1 MLARFFVFRPVFAAV
16 IAICIIATGAFALM
30 TLPIEQYPDIAP
42 PGVNVTANY
51 PGASAETVED
61 SVTQVLEQQIKGI
74 DGLLYF
80 SSSSSSAGQ
89 ARISLSFDQG
99 INPDMAQVQVQNV
112 VNQAI
117 TRLPQE
123 VQQQGITVTKSQ
135 GDSLMVVALYDQ
147 SKRLTSLDIS
157 DFLVSSLQE
166 PLSRIEGVG
175 ETTVFGAQYAMRIWL
190 NPLQLNSYGLMPSDV
205 QVAIEAQNSQVTSGE
220 IGALPTLEGQYL
232 NATVTTQLRMERPE
246 QFENIILRTRSDG
259 SVVYLRDVARV
270 EIGAENY
277 QNQTTLNGFPSAG
290 ISIQLASGAN
300 ALETAEKIR
309 AEVERLASRF
319 PQGVVAAY
327 PRDSTPFVTVS
338 IESVVRTLIEAILFV
353 IVVMYLFLQS
363 WRATLIPALTVPVVL
378 LGTFGILSLLGY
390 NVNTLTLFAM
400 VLAIGLLVDDAIV
413 VVENVERLMAEE
425 SLTPLAATLRSMNE
439 ITGALIGI
447 ALVLCAVFIPMAF
460 FGGSVGIIYRQF
472 TVTIVSAM
480 ALSALVALTL
490 TPTLCAHLL
499 KPGQIKKGVFF
510 SRFNRGVAICQN
522 RYLAI
527 LRQIVGRPFRFV
539 LLALS
544 LTCLMFWQYQQLATG
559 FLPEEDQGAVMVQFT
574 LPSGSPIAMTE
585 EVGAEITRYFMT
597 EEENNLHVIFMV
609 TGRNNAGSGQNV
621 GMAFAELKHWDER
634 PGEHNSAR
642 AIIARANQY
651 FNKTSQLAN
660 ITIMSPP
667 VVRGLGQSSGFELW
681 LQDSS
686 ESGYPALILAQSSL
700 LNAARENPNLT
711 AVRMNSL
718 EEKAQLQVD
727 IDRQKAQAQ
736 GLDQIDINSTLS
748 AAWGGVYINDFIDR
762 GRVKR
767 VYMQG
772 DAPWRSTPD
781 NLSAWFVRGSSDN
794 MTSFDSFSS
803 SRWTTGPQMLQRFNG
818 LPAVQ
823 FQGSAAAGISSGSAM
838 TEMSGLVSALS
849 GFDLQWSGLSW
860 QEQAS
865 SVQTLWVYLA
875 ALAFMF
881 LCLAALYESWSV
893 PIAVMLIIPLGIVG
907 AVSASLLAGFENDIY
922 FQVGML
928 TTMGLSAKN
937 AILIVEF
944 ALAHYRQEK
953 PLYEASLEGA
963 RLRLR
968 PIIMTSLAFVVGVI
982 PLVLSTGAG
991 ASSQREIGTAVIG
1004 GMLSGTL
1011 LTLLF
1016 VPLFFLLVQRGI
1028 MRLKDAN
1035 SKDSI
1040 DGQSTRAADESPP
1053 SHFTNR
1059 S

>member
-1 MLARFFVFRPVFAAV
+1 MLARFFVFRPVFAVV
-16 IAICIIATGAFALM
+16 IALCIMAAGALALL
-30 TLPIEQYPDIAP
+30 TLPVEQYPDIAP

-89 ARISLSFDQG
+89 ARISLSFDQR
-99 INPDMAQVQVQNV
+99 INPDMAQVQVQNA

-123 VQQQGITVTKSQ
+123 VQQQGIAVTKSQ

-147 SKRLTSLDIS
+147 SRSLTSLDIS

-166 PLSRIEGVG
+166 PLSRVEGVG

-190 NPLQLNSYGLMPSDV
+190 NPLQLTSYGLMPSDV
-205 QVAIEAQNSQVTSGE
+205 QAAIEAQNSQVTSGE
-220 IGALPTLEGQYL
+220 IGSLPTLEGQYL
-232 NATVTTQLRMERPE
+232 NATVTTQSRLERPE
-246 QFENIILRTRSDG
+246 QFENIILRTHSDG

-300 ALETAEKIR
+300 ALATAEKIR
-309 AEVERLASRF
+309 AEVERLTPRF

-353 IVVMYLFLQS
+353 VAVMYLFLQS
-363 WRATLIPALTVPVVL
+363 WRATLIPTLTVPVVL

-390 NVNTLTLFAM
+390 SINTLTLFAM

-425 SLTPLAATLRSMNE
+425 DLTPPEATLRSMNE

-447 ALVLCAVFIPMAF
+447 ALVLSAVFIPMVF

-472 TVTIVSAM
+472 SVTIVSAM

-499 KPGQIKKGVFF
+499 KPGHLKKGRFF
-510 SRFNRGVAICQN
+510 TCFNRGVAASQN
-522 RYLAI
+522 RYLDI
-527 LRQIVGRPFRFV
+527 LRRIIVRPLRFV
-539 LLALS
+539 LLALT
-544 LTCLMFWQYQQLATG
+544 LTLLMLWQYQKLASG

-574 LPSGSPIAMTE
+574 LPSGSPMAMTE
-585 EVGAEITRYFMT
+585 AVGADITRYFMA
-597 EEENNLHVIFMV
+597 EEEDNLNVIFMV

-621 GMAFAELKHWDER
+621 GMAFAELKHWDAR
-634 PGEHNSAR
+634 PGKQNSAQT
-642 AIIARANQY
+642 IIARANRY
-651 FNKTSQLAN
+651 FLKNARLA
-660 ITIMSPP
+660 TISVMSPP
-667 VVRGLGQSSGFELW
+667 TVRGLGQSSGFELW
-681 LQDSS
+681 LQDSA
-686 ESGYPALILAQSSL
+686 ENGRQALIEAQTTL
-700 LNAARENPNLT
+700 LTAARQTPTLD
-711 AVRMNSL
+711 AVRINSL

-736 GLDQIDINSTLS
+736 GLDQAAINSTLS

-772 DAPWRSTPD
+772 DAAWRSTPD
-781 NLSAWFVRGSSDN
+781 NLSAWFVRGDSNN
-794 MTSFDSFSS
+794 MASFDSFSS
-803 SRWTTGPQMLQRFNG
+803 FRWTTGPQMLQRFNG
-818 LPAVQ
+818 LSAVQ
-823 FQGSAAAGISSGSAM
+823 FQGNAAPGVSSGAAM
-838 TEMSGLVSALS
+838 ATMSELVGELS
-849 GFDLQWSGLSW
+849 GFERQWSGLSCRSRPPQCRRYGYTW
-860 QEQAS
+860 RR
-865 SVQTLWVYLA
+865 WP
-875 ALAFMF
+875 
-881 LCLAALYESWSV
+881 LCFCV
-893 PIAVMLIIPLGIVG
+893 
-907 AVSASLLAGFENDIY
+907 
-922 FQVGML
+922 
-928 TTMGLSAKN
+928 
-937 AILIVEF
+937 
-944 ALAHYRQEK
+944 
-953 PLYEASLEGA
+953 
-963 RLRLR
+963 
-968 PIIMTSLAFVVGVI
+968 
-982 PLVLSTGAG
+982 
-991 ASSQREIGTAVIG
+991 
-1004 GMLSGTL
+1004 
-1011 LTLLF
+1011 
-1016 VPLFFLLVQRGI
+1016 
-1028 MRLKDAN
+1028 
-1035 SKDSI
+1035 
-1040 DGQSTRAADESPP
+1040 SPP
-1053 SHFTNR
+1053 YMKAGRFLSPYC
-1059 S
+1059 

>member
-1 MLARFFVFRPVFAAV
+1 MLARFFVFRPVFAVV
-16 IAICIIATGAFALM
+16 IALCIMAAGALALL
-30 TLPIEQYPDIAP
+30 TLPVEQYPDIAP

-89 ARISLSFDQG
+89 ARISLSFDQR
-99 INPDMAQVQVQNV
+99 INPDMAQVQVQNA

-123 VQQQGITVTKSQ
+123 VQQQGIAVTKSQ

-147 SKRLTSLDIS
+147 SRSLTSLDIS

-166 PLSRIEGVG
+166 PLSRVEGVG

-190 NPLQLNSYGLMPSDV
+190 NPLQLTSYGLMPSDV
-205 QVAIEAQNSQVTSGE
+205 QAAIEAQNSQVTSGE
-220 IGALPTLEGQYL
+220 IGSLPTLEGQYL
-232 NATVTTQLRMERPE
+232 NATVTTQSRLERPE
-246 QFENIILRTRSDG
+246 QFENIILRTHSDG

-300 ALETAEKIR
+300 ALATAEKIR
-309 AEVERLASRF
+309 AEVERLTPRF

-353 IVVMYLFLQS
+353 VAVMYLFLQS
-363 WRATLIPALTVPVVL
+363 WRATLIPTLTVPVVL

-390 NVNTLTLFAM
+390 SINTLTLFAM

-425 SLTPLAATLRSMNE
+425 DLTPPEATLRSMNE

-447 ALVLCAVFIPMAF
+447 ALVLSAVFIPMAF

-472 TVTIVSAM
+472 SVTIVSAM

-499 KPGQIKKGVFF
+499 KPGHLKKGRFF
-510 SRFNRGVAICQN
+510 TCFNRGVAASQN

-527 LRQIVGRPFRFV
+527 LRRITVRPLRFV
-539 LLALS
+539 LLALT
-544 LTCLMFWQYQQLATG
+544 LTLLMLWQYQKLASG

-574 LPSGSPIAMTE
+574 LPSDSPMAMTE
-585 EVGAEITRYFMT
+585 AVGADITRYFMA
-597 EEENNLHVIFMV
+597 EEEDNLNVIFMV

-621 GMAFAELKHWDER
+621 GMAFAELKHWDAR
-634 PGEHNSAR
+634 PGEQNSAQ
-642 AIIARANQY
+642 AIIARANRY
-651 FNKTSQLAN
+651 FLKNARLA
-660 ITIMSPP
+660 TISVMSPP
-667 VVRGLGQSSGFELW
+667 TVRGLGQSSGFELW
-681 LQDSS
+681 LQDSA
-686 ESGYPALILAQSSL
+686 ENGRQALIEAQTTL
-700 LNAARENPNLT
+700 LTAARQTPTLD
-711 AVRMNSL
+711 AVRINSL

-736 GLDQIDINSTLS
+736 GLDQAAINSTLS

-772 DAPWRSTPD
+772 DAAWRSTPD
-781 NLSAWFVRGSSDN
+781 NLSAWFVRGDSNN
-794 MTSFDSFSS
+794 MASFDSFSS
-803 SRWTTGPQMLQRFNG
+803 FRWTTGPQMLQRFNG
-818 LPAVQ
+818 LSAVQ
-823 FQGSAAAGISSGSAM
+823 FQGNAAPGVSSGAAM
-838 TEMSGLVSALS
+838 ATMSELVGELS
-849 GFDLQWSGLSW
+849 GFERQWSGLSW
-860 QEQAS
+860 QEQTS
-865 SVQTLWVYLA
+865 SVQTLWVWRRLPV
-875 ALAFMF
+875 FGDQ
-881 LCLAALYESWSV
+881 
-893 PIAVMLIIPLGIVG
+893 IAIHNDGDNNHQRNNRPVG
-907 AVSASLLAGFENDIY
+907 F
-922 FQVGML
+922 
-928 TTMGLSAKN
+928 
-937 AILIVEF
+937 
-944 ALAHYRQEK
+944 
-953 PLYEASLEGA
+953 
-963 RLRLR
+963 
-968 PIIMTSLAFVVGVI
+968 
-982 PLVLSTGAG
+982 
-991 ASSQREIGTAVIG
+991 
-1004 GMLSGTL
+1004 
-1011 LTLLF
+1011 
-1016 VPLFFLLVQRGI
+1016 
-1028 MRLKDAN
+1028 
-1035 SKDSI
+1035 
-1040 DGQSTRAADESPP
+1040 
-1053 SHFTNR
+1053 
-1059 S
+1059 

>member
-16 IAICIIATGAFALM
+16 IAICIMATGAFALL
-30 TLPIEQYPDIAP
+30 TLPVEQYPDIAP

-89 ARISLSFDQG
+89 ARISLSFDQR
-99 INPDMAQVQVQNV
+99 IDPDMAQVQVQNA

-123 VQQQGITVTKSQ
+123 VQQQGLTVTKSQ
-135 GDSLMVVALYDQ
+135 GDSLMVVALYDHT
-147 SKRLTSLDIS
+147 RTLTSLDIS

-166 PLSRIEGVG
+166 PLSRVEGVG

-190 NPLQLNSYGLMPSDV
+190 NPLQLNGYGLMPSDV
-205 QVAIEAQNSQVTSGE
+205 QAAVEAQNSQVTSGE
-220 IGALPTLEGQYL
+220 IGSLPTLEGQYL
-232 NATVTTQLRMERPE
+232 NATVTAQSRLEHPE
-246 QFENIILRTRSDG
+246 QFENIILRTNSDG

-309 AEVERLASRF
+309 TEVERLTPRF

-353 IVVMYLFLQS
+353 VAVMYLFLQS
-363 WRATLIPALTVPVVL
+363 WRATLIPTLTVPVVL

-390 NVNTLTLFAM
+390 SINTLTLFAM

-413 VVENVERLMAEE
+413 VVENVERLMVEE
-425 SLTPLAATLRSMNE
+425 DLTPLEATLRSMNE

-447 ALVLCAVFIPMAF
+447 ALVLSAVFIPMAF

-472 TVTIVSAM
+472 SVTIVSAM
-480 ALSALVALTL
+480 VLSALVALTL

-499 KPGQIKKGVFF
+499 KPGHLKKGPFF
-510 SRFNRGVAICQN
+510 SGFNRGVAATQN

-527 LRQIVGRPFRFV
+527 LRRIAVRPFRFV
-539 LLALS
+539 LLALA
-544 LTCLMFWQYQQLATG
+544 LTFLMLWQYQKLAGG

-574 LPSGSPIAMTE
+574 LPSGSPMSMTE
-585 EVGAEITRYFMT
+585 EVGAEISRYFMS
-597 EEENNLHVIFMV
+597 EEENNLNVIFMV

-621 GMAFAELKHWDER
+621 GMAFAELKHWDAR
-634 PGEHNSAR
+634 PGEQNRAQ

-651 FNKTSQLAN
+651 FVKTSRLAS
-660 ITIMSPP
+660 ISVMSPP
-667 VVRGLGQSSGFELW
+667 TVRGLGQSSGFELW
-681 LQDSS
+681 LQDSAQNGS
-686 ESGYPALILAQSSL
+686 PSLIEAQNTLLA
-700 LNAARENPNLT
+700 AARQQPELD
-711 AVRMNSL
+711 AVRINSL
-718 EEKAQLQVD
+718 EEK
-727 IDRQKAQAQ
+727 
-736 GLDQIDINSTLS
+736 
-748 AAWGGVYINDFIDR
+748 VYINDFIDR

-772 DAPWRSTPD
+772 DAAWRSTPE
-781 NLSAWFVRGSSDN
+781 NLSAWFVRGDSNN
-794 MTSFDSFSS
+794 MASFDSFSS
-803 SRWTTGPQMLQRFNG
+803 WRWTTGPQMLQRFNG
-818 LPAVQ
+818 LSAVQ
-823 FQGSAAAGISSGSAM
+823 FQGNAASGVSSGSAM
-838 TEMSGLVSALS
+838 AEMAELVGTLS

-875 ALAFMF
+875 SLAFMF
-881 LCLAALYESWSV
+881 LCLAALYESWSIPV
-893 PIAVMLIIPLGIVG
+893 AVLLIVPLGILG
-907 AVSASLLAGFENDIY
+907 AVSASLLAGYENDIY

-944 ALAHYRQEK
+944 ALAQFQQGK
-953 PLYEASLEGA
+953 TLSDAALEGA

-1004 GMLSGTL
+1004 GMLTGTL

-1016 VPLFFLLVQRGI
+1016 VPLFFLLVQQGM
-1028 MRLKDAN
+1028 MRLKGR
-1035 SKDSI
+1035 K
-1040 DGQSTRAADESPP
+1040 R
-1053 SHFTNR
+1053 
-1059 S
+1059 

>member
-1 MLARFFVFRPVFAAV
+1 MLARFFIFRPVFAAV
-16 IAICIIATGAFALM
+16 IAICIMAAGTLALL
-30 TLPIEQYPDIAP
+30 TLPVEQYPDIAP

-89 ARISLSFDQG
+89 SRISLSFDQH
-99 INPDMAQVQVQNV
+99 INPDMAQVQVQNA
-112 VNQAI
+112 VNQAM

-135 GDSLMVVALYDQ
+135 GDSLMVVALYDESHQ
-147 SKRLTSLDIS
+147 LTSIDIS
-157 DFLVSSLQE
+157 DFLISTLQE
-166 PLSRIEGVG
+166 PLSRVDGVG

-190 NPLQLNSYGLMPSDV
+190 NPLQLTSYNLMPSDV
-205 QVAIEAQNSQVTSGE
+205 QAAVEAQNTQVTSGE
-220 IGALPTLEGQYL
+220 IGSLPTLNGQYL
-232 NATVTTQLRMERPE
+232 NATVTTQSRLEHPQ
-246 QFENIILRTRSDG
+246 QFENIILRTNSDG
-259 SVVYLRDVARV
+259 SVIYLRDVARV

-277 QNQTTLNGFPSAG
+277 QNQTTLNGFPAAG

-300 ALETAEKIR
+300 ALETAEKVR
-309 AEVERLASRF
+309 TEVERLTPRF
-319 PQGVVAAY
+319 PQGVIAAY

-338 IESVVRTLIEAILFV
+338 IESVVHTLIEAILFV
-353 IVVMYLFLQS
+353 VAVMYLFLQS
-363 WRATLIPALTVPVVL
+363 WRATLIPTLTVPVVL

-390 NVNTLTLFAM
+390 NINTLTLFAM

-425 SLTPLAATLRSMNE
+425 ELTPLEATLRSMQE
-439 ITGALIGI
+439 ITGAIIGI
-447 ALVLCAVFIPMAF
+447 ALVLSAVFIPMAF

-499 KPGQIKKGVFF
+499 RPGHIKKGMFF
-510 SRFNRGVAICQN
+510 TCFNRGVEISQN
-522 RYLAI
+522 RYLAL
-527 LRQIVGRPFRFV
+527 LRQIAGRPFRFA
-539 LLALS
+539 LLALMLS
-544 LTCLMFWQYQQLATG
+544 LLMLWQYQKLATG

-574 LPSGSPIAMTE
+574 LPSGSPMSMTE

-597 EEENNLHVIFMV
+597 EEANNLNVIFMV

-621 GMAFAELKHWDER
+621 GMAFAELKHWDDR
-634 PGEHNSAR
+634 PGAFNSAQ
-642 AIIARANQY
+642 AIISRANQH
-651 FNKTSQLAN
+651 FNQTSRIATIS
-660 ITIMSPP
+660 ITSPP
-667 VVRGLGQSSGFELW
+667 TVRGLGQSSGFELW
-681 LQDSS
+681 LQDSAGN
-686 ESGYPALILAQSSL
+686 GYRALTEAQTAL
-700 LNAARENPNLT
+700 LNAARENPNLN
-711 AVRMNSL
+711 AVRINSL
-718 EEKAQLQVD
+718 EEKAQLQVNV
-727 IDRQKAQAQ
+727 DRQKALAQ
-736 GLDQIDINSTLS
+736 SLDQVDINSTLS

-772 DAPWRSTPD
+772 DAQWRSAPEH
-781 NLSAWFVRGSSDN
+781 LSAWFVRGSSGN
-794 MTSFDSFSS
+794 MASFDSFAS

-818 LPAVQ
+818 LSAVQ
-823 FQGSAAAGISSGSAM
+823 FQGGAAPGFSSGKAM
-838 TEMSGLVSALS
+838 TEISGLAGALD
-849 GFDLQWSGLSW
+849 GFDIQWSGLSF

-865 SVQTLWVYLA
+865 STQTLWVYLA
-875 ALAFMF
+875 SLAFVF
-881 LCLAALYESWSV
+881 LCLAALYESWSI
-893 PIAVMLIIPLGIVG
+893 PISVMLIIPLGILGAVG
-907 AVSASLLAGFENDIY
+907 ASRLVGFENDIY

-944 ALAHYRQEK
+944 ALTQFRQGK
-953 PLYEASLEGA
+953 TLAEAALEGA

-968 PIIMTSLAFVVGVI
+968 PIVMTSLAFVVGVI

-991 ASSQREIGTAVIG
+991 ASSQKEIGTAVIG
-1004 GMLSGTL
+1004 GMLTGTL

-1016 VPLFFLLVQRGI
+1016 VPLFFLLVQQGI
-1028 MRLKDAN
+1028 VQLKRR
-1035 SKDSI
+1035 K
-1040 DGQSTRAADESPP
+1040 P
-1053 SHFTNR
+1053 
-1059 S
+1059 

>member
-1 MLARFFVFRPVFAAV
+1 MLARFFVFRPVFAVV
-16 IAICIIATGAFALM
+16 IAICIMAAGALALL
-30 TLPIEQYPDIAP
+30 TLPVEQYPDIAP

-89 ARISLSFDQG
+89 ARISLSFDQR
-99 INPDMAQVQVQNV
+99 INPDMAQVQVQNA

-123 VQQQGITVTKSQ
+123 VQQQGIAVTKSQ

-147 SKRLTSLDIS
+147 SRSLTSLDIS

-166 PLSRIEGVG
+166 PLSRVEGVG

-190 NPLQLNSYGLMPSDV
+190 NPLQLTSYGLMPSDV
-205 QVAIEAQNSQVTSGE
+205 QAAIEAQNSQVTSGE
-220 IGALPTLEGQYL
+220 IGSLPTLEGQYL
-232 NATVTTQLRMERPE
+232 NATVTTQSRLERPE
-246 QFENIILRTRSDG
+246 QFENIILRTHSDG

-300 ALETAEKIR
+300 ALATAEKIR
-309 AEVERLASRF
+309 AEVERLTPRF

-353 IVVMYLFLQS
+353 VAVMYLFLQS
-363 WRATLIPALTVPVVL
+363 WRATLIPTLTVPVVL

-390 NVNTLTLFAM
+390 SINTLTLFAM

-425 SLTPLAATLRSMNE
+425 DLTPPEATLRSMNE

-447 ALVLCAVFIPMAF
+447 ALVLSAVFIPMAF

-472 TVTIVSAM
+472 SVTIVSAM

-499 KPGQIKKGVFF
+499 KPGHLKKGRFF
-510 SRFNRGVAICQN
+510 TCFNRGVAASQN

-527 LRQIVGRPFRFV
+527 LRRIIVRPLRFV
-539 LLALS
+539 LLALT
-544 LTCLMFWQYQQLATG
+544 LTLLMLWQYQKLASG

-574 LPSGSPIAMTE
+574 LPSGSPMAMTE
-585 EVGAEITRYFMT
+585 AVGADITRYFMA
-597 EEENNLHVIFMV
+597 EEEDNLNVIFMV

-621 GMAFAELKHWDER
+621 GMAFAELKHWDAR
-634 PGEHNSAR
+634 PGEQNSAQ
-642 AIIARANQY
+642 AIIARANRY
-651 FNKTSQLAN
+651 FLKNARLA
-660 ITIMSPP
+660 TISVMSPP
-667 VVRGLGQSSGFELW
+667 TVRGLGQSSGFELW
-681 LQDSS
+681 MQDSA
-686 ESGYPALILAQSSL
+686 EKGRQALIEAQTTL
-700 LNAARENPNLT
+700 LTAARQTPTLD
-711 AVRMNSL
+711 AVRINSL

-727 IDRQKAQAQ
+727 
-736 GLDQIDINSTLS
+736 
-748 AAWGGVYINDFIDR
+748 AA
-762 GRVKR
+762 
-767 VYMQG
+767 
-772 DAPWRSTPD
+772 WRSTPE
-781 NLSAWFVRGSSDN
+781 NLSAWFVRGGSNN
-794 MTSFDSFSS
+794 MASFDSFSS
-803 SRWTTGPQMLQRFNG
+803 FRWTTGPQMLQRFNG
-818 LPAVQ
+818 LSAVQ
-823 FQGSAAAGISSGSAM
+823 FQGNAAPGVSSGAAM
-838 TEMSGLVSALS
+838 ATMSELVGELS
-849 GFDLQWSGLSW
+849 GFERQWSGLSW
-860 QEQAS
+860 QEQTS

-875 ALAFMF
+875 SLAFMF
-881 LCLAALYESWSV
+881 LCLAALYESWSIPV
-893 PIAVMLIIPLGIVG
+893 AVLLIVPLGILG
-907 AVSASLLAGFENDIY
+907 AVSASLLAGYENDIY

-944 ALAHYRQEK
+944 ALARFQQGK
-953 PLYEASLEGA
+953 TLADAALEGA

-968 PIIMTSLAFVVGVI
+968 PIVMTSLAFVVGVI

-991 ASSQREIGTAVIG
+991 ASSQREIGAAVIG
-1004 GMLSGTL
+1004 GMLTGTL

-1016 VPLFFLLVQRGI
+1016 VPLFFLLVQQGM
-1028 MRLKDAN
+1028 MRLKGR
-1035 SKDSI
+1035 K
-1040 DGQSTRAADESPP
+1040 R
-1053 SHFTNR
+1053 
-1059 S
+1059 

>member
-16 IAICIIATGAFALM
+16 IAICIMAAGALALL
-30 TLPIEQYPDIAP
+30 TLPVEQYPDIAP

-89 ARISLSFDQG
+89 ARISLSFDQR
-99 INPDMAQVQVQNV
+99 INPDMAQVQVQTA

-123 VQQQGITVTKSQ
+123 VQQQGIAVTKSQ

-147 SKRLTSLDIS
+147 SRSLTSLDIS

-166 PLSRIEGVG
+166 PLSRVEGVG
-175 ETTVFGAQYAMRIWL
+175 GTTVFGAQYAMRIWL
-190 NPLQLNSYGLMPSDV
+190 NPLQLTSYGLMPSDV
-205 QVAIEAQNSQVTSGE
+205 QAAIEAQNSQVTSGE
-220 IGALPTLEGQYL
+220 IGSLPTLEGQYL
-232 NATVTTQLRMERPE
+232 NATVTTQSRLERPE
-246 QFENIILRTRSDG
+246 QFENIITHSDG

-300 ALETAEKIR
+300 ALATAEKIR
-309 AEVERLASRF
+309 AEVERLTPRF

-353 IVVMYLFLQS
+353 VAVMYLFLQS
-363 WRATLIPALTVPVVL
+363 WRATLIPTLTVPVVL

-390 NVNTLTLFAM
+390 SINTLTLFAM

-425 SLTPLAATLRSMNE
+425 DLTPPEATLRSMNE

-447 ALVLCAVFIPMAF
+447 ALVLSAVFIPMAF

-472 TVTIVSAM
+472 SVTIVSAM

-490 TPTLCAHLL
+490 TPTLCAHLRKSGHL
-499 KPGQIKKGVFF
+499 KKGRFF
-510 SRFNRGVAICQN
+510 TCFNRGVAASQN

-527 LRQIVGRPFRFV
+527 LRRITVRPLRFV
-539 LLALS
+539 LLALT
-544 LTCLMFWQYQQLATG
+544 LTLLMLWQYQKLASG

-574 LPSGSPIAMTE
+574 LPSGSPMAMTE
-585 EVGAEITRYFMT
+585 AVGADITRYFMA
-597 EEENNLHVIFMV
+597 EEEDNLNVIFMV

-621 GMAFAELKHWDER
+621 GMAFAELKHWDAR
-634 PGEHNSAR
+634 PGEQNSAQ
-642 AIIARANQY
+642 AIIARANRY
-651 FNKTSQLAN
+651 FLKNAWLA
-660 ITIMSPP
+660 TISVMSPP
-667 VVRGLGQSSGFELW
+667 TVRGLGQSSGFELW
-681 LQDSS
+681 MQDSA
-686 ESGYPALILAQSSL
+686 ENGRQALIEAQTTL
-700 LNAARENPNLT
+700 LT
-711 AVRMNSL
+711 ASRQTPTLDAVRINSL
-718 EEKAQLQVD
+718 EEKAQLQVG

-736 GLDQIDINSTLS
+736 GLDQAAINSTLS

-772 DAPWRSTPD
+772 DAAWRSTPD
-781 NLSAWFVRGSSDN
+781 NLSAWFVRGDSNN
-794 MTSFDSFSS
+794 MASFDSFSS
-803 SRWTTGPQMLQRFNG
+803 FRWTTGPQMLQRFNG
-818 LPAVQ
+818 LSAVQ
-823 FQGSAAAGISSGSAM
+823 FQGNAAPGVSSGAAM
-838 TEMSGLVSALS
+838 ATMSELVGELS
-849 GFDLQWSGLSW
+849 GFERQWSGLSW
-860 QEQAS
+860 QEQTS

-875 ALAFMF
+875 SLAFMF
-881 LCLAALYESWSV
+881 LCLAALYESWSIPV
-893 PIAVMLIIPLGIVG
+893 AVLLIVPLGILG
-907 AVSASLLAGFENDIY
+907 AVSASLLAGYENDIY

-944 ALAHYRQEK
+944 ALARFQQGK
-953 PLYEASLEGA
+953 TLADAALEGA

-968 PIIMTSLAFVVGVI
+968 PIVMTSLAFVVGVI

-1004 GMLSGTL
+1004 GMLAGTL

-1016 VPLFFLLVQRGI
+1016 VPLFFLLVQQGM
-1028 MRLKDAN
+1028 MRLKGR
-1035 SKDSI
+1035 K
-1040 DGQSTRAADESPP
+1040 R
-1053 SHFTNR
+1053 
-1059 S
+1059 

>member
-1 MLARFFVFRPVFAAV
+1 MLVRFFVFRPVFAAV
-16 IAICIIATGAFALM
+16 IAICIMATGAFALL
-30 TLPIEQYPDIAP
+30 TLPVEQYPDIAP

-89 ARISLSFDQG
+89 ARISLSFDQR
-99 INPDMAQVQVQNV
+99 IDPDMAQVQVQNA

-123 VQQQGITVTKSQ
+123 VQQQGLTVTKSQ

-147 SKRLTSLDIS
+147 TRTLTSLDIS

-166 PLSRIEGVG
+166 PLSRVEGVG

-190 NPLQLNSYGLMPSDV
+190 NPLQLNGYGLMSSDV
-205 QVAIEAQNSQVTSGE
+205 QAAVEAQNSQVTSGE
-220 IGALPTLEGQYL
+220 IGSLPTLEGQYL
-232 NATVTTQLRMERPE
+232 NATVTAQSRLEHPE
-246 QFENIILRTRSDG
+246 QFENIILRTNSDG

-309 AEVERLASRF
+309 TEVERLTPRF

-353 IVVMYLFLQS
+353 VAVMYLFLQS
-363 WRATLIPALTVPVVL
+363 WRATLIPTLTVPVVL

-390 NVNTLTLFAM
+390 SINTLTLFAM

-413 VVENVERLMAEE
+413 VVENVERLMVEE
-425 SLTPLAATLRSMNE
+425 DLTPLEATLRSMNE

-447 ALVLCAVFIPMAF
+447 ALVLSAVFIPMAF

-472 TVTIVSAM
+472 SVTIVSAM
-480 ALSALVALTL
+480 VLSALVALTL

-499 KPGQIKKGVFF
+499 KPGHLKKGPFF
-510 SRFNRGVAICQN
+510 SGFNRGVAATQN

-527 LRQIVGRPFRFV
+527 LRRIAVRPFRFV
-539 LLALS
+539 LLALA
-544 LTCLMFWQYQQLATG
+544 LTFLMLWQYQKLAGG

-574 LPSGSPIAMTE
+574 LPSGSPMSMTE
-585 EVGAEITRYFMT
+585 EVGAEISRYFMS
-597 EEENNLHVIFMV
+597 EEENNLNVIFMV

-621 GMAFAELKHWDER
+621 GMAFAELKHWDAR
-634 PGEHNSAR
+634 PGEQNSAQ

-651 FNKTSQLAN
+651 FVKTSRLAS
-660 ITIMSPP
+660 ISVMSPP
-667 VVRGLGQSSGFELW
+667 TVRGLGQSSGFELW
-681 LQDSS
+681 LQDSAQNGS
-686 ESGYPALILAQSSL
+686 PSLIEAQNTLLA
-700 LNAARENPNLT
+700 AARQQPELD
-711 AVRMNSL
+711 AVRINSL

-727 IDRQKAQAQ
+727 VDRQKAQAQ
-736 GLDQIDINSTLS
+736 GLDQAAINSTLS

-772 DAPWRSTPD
+772 DAAWRSTPE
-781 NLSAWFVRGSSDN
+781 NLSAWFVRGDSNN
-794 MTSFDSFSS
+794 MASFDSFSS
-803 SRWTTGPQMLQRFNG
+803 WRWTTGPQMLQRFNG
-818 LPAVQ
+818 LSAVQ
-823 FQGSAAAGISSGSAM
+823 FQGNAASGVSSGSAM
-838 TEMSGLVSALS
+838 AEMAELVGTLS

-875 ALAFMF
+875 SLAFMF
-881 LCLAALYESWSV
+881 LCLAALYESWSIPV
-893 PIAVMLIIPLGIVG
+893 AVLLIVPLGILG
-907 AVSASLLAGFENDIY
+907 AVSASLLAGYENDIY

-944 ALAHYRQEK
+944 ALAQ
-953 PLYEASLEGA
+953 
-963 RLRLR
+963 
-968 PIIMTSLAFVVGVI
+968 F
-982 PLVLSTGAG
+982 
-991 ASSQREIGTAVIG
+991 Q
-1004 GMLSGTL
+1004 
-1011 LTLLF
+1011 
-1016 VPLFFLLVQRGI
+1016 
-1028 MRLKDAN
+1028 
-1035 SKDSI
+1035 
-1040 DGQSTRAADESPP
+1040 
-1053 SHFTNR
+1053 
-1059 S
+1059 

>member
-16 IAICIIATGAFALM
+16 IAICIMATGAFALL
-30 TLPIEQYPDIAP
+30 TLPVEQYPDIAP

-89 ARISLSFDQG
+89 ARISLSFDQR
-99 INPDMAQVQVQNV
+99 IDPDMAQVQVQNA

-123 VQQQGITVTKSQ
+123 VQQQGLTVTKSQ

-147 SKRLTSLDIS
+147 TRTLTSLDIS

-166 PLSRIEGVG
+166 PLSRVEGVG

-190 NPLQLNSYGLMPSDV
+190 NPLQLTSYGLMPSDV
-205 QVAIEAQNSQVTSGE
+205 QAAVEAQNSQVTSGE
-220 IGALPTLEGQYL
+220 IGSLPTLEGQYL
-232 NATVTTQLRMERPE
+232 NATVTAQSRLEHPE
-246 QFENIILRTRSDG
+246 QFENIILRTNSDG

-309 AEVERLASRF
+309 TEVERLTPRF

-353 IVVMYLFLQS
+353 VAVMYLFLQS
-363 WRATLIPALTVPVVL
+363 WRATLIPTLTVPVVL

-390 NVNTLTLFAM
+390 SINTLTLFAM

-413 VVENVERLMAEE
+413 VVENVERLMVEE
-425 SLTPLAATLRSMNE
+425 DLTPLEATLRSMNE

-447 ALVLCAVFIPMAF
+447 ALVLSAVFIPMAF

-472 TVTIVSAM
+472 SVTIVSAM
-480 ALSALVALTL
+480 VLSALVALTL

-499 KPGQIKKGVFF
+499 KPGHLKKGPFF
-510 SRFNRGVAICQN
+510 SGFNRGVAATQN

-527 LRQIVGRPFRFV
+527 LRRIAVRPFRFV
-539 LLALS
+539 LLALA
-544 LTCLMFWQYQQLATG
+544 LTFLMLWQYQKLAGG

-574 LPSGSPIAMTE
+574 LPSGSPMSMTE
-585 EVGAEITRYFMT
+585 EVGAEISRYFMS
-597 EEENNLHVIFMV
+597 EEENNLNVIFMV

-621 GMAFAELKHWDER
+621 GMAFAELKHWDAR
-634 PGEHNSAR
+634 PGEQNSAQ

-651 FNKTSQLAN
+651 FVKTSRLAS
-660 ITIMSPP
+660 ISVMSPP
-667 VVRGLGQSSGFELW
+667 TVRGLGQSSGFELW
-681 LQDSS
+681 LQDSAQNGS
-686 ESGYPALILAQSSL
+686 PSLIEAQNTLLA
-700 LNAARENPNLT
+700 AARQQPELD
-711 AVRMNSL
+711 AVRINSL

-727 IDRQKAQAQ
+727 VDRQKAQAQ
-736 GLDQIDINSTLS
+736 GLDQAAINSTLS

-772 DAPWRSTPD
+772 DAAWRSTPE
-781 NLSAWFVRGSSDN
+781 NLSAWFVRGDSNN
-794 MTSFDSFSS
+794 MASFDSFSS
-803 SRWTTGPQMLQRFNG
+803 WRWTTGPQMLQRFNG
-818 LPAVQ
+818 LSAVQ
-823 FQGSAAAGISSGSAM
+823 FQGNAASGVSSGSAM
-838 TEMSGLVSALS
+838 AEMAELVGTLS

-860 QEQAS
+860 QEQA
-865 SVQTLWVYLA
+865 
-875 ALAFMF
+875 FMF
-881 LCLAALYESWSV
+881 LCLAALYESWSIPV
-893 PIAVMLIIPLGIVG
+893 AVLLIVPLGILG
-907 AVSASLLAGFENDIY
+907 AVSASLLAGYENDIY

-944 ALAHYRQEK
+944 ALAQFQQGK
-953 PLYEASLEGA
+953 TLSDAALEGA

-1004 GMLSGTL
+1004 GMLTGTL

-1016 VPLFFLLVQRGI
+1016 VPLFFLLVQQGM
-1028 MRLKDAN
+1028 MRLKGR
-1035 SKDSI
+1035 K
-1040 DGQSTRAADESPP
+1040 R
-1053 SHFTNR
+1053 
-1059 S
+1059 

>member
-16 IAICIIATGAFALM
+16 IAICIMATGAFALL
-30 TLPIEQYPDIAP
+30 TLPVEQYPDIAP

-89 ARISLSFDQG
+89 ARISLSFDQR
-99 INPDMAQVQVQNV
+99 IDPDMAQVQVQNA

-123 VQQQGITVTKSQ
+123 VQQQGLTVTKSQ

-147 SKRLTSLDIS
+147 TRTLTSLDIS

-166 PLSRIEGVG
+166 PLSRVEGVG

-190 NPLQLNSYGLMPSDV
+190 NPLQLTSYGLMPSDV
-205 QVAIEAQNSQVTSGE
+205 QAAVEAQNSQVTSGE
-220 IGALPTLEGQYL
+220 IGSLPTLEGQYL
-232 NATVTTQLRMERPE
+232 NATVTAQSRLEHPE
-246 QFENIILRTRSDG
+246 QFENIILRTNSDG

-309 AEVERLASRF
+309 TEVERLTPRF

-353 IVVMYLFLQS
+353 VAVMYLFLQS
-363 WRATLIPALTVPVVL
+363 WRATLIPTLTVPVVL

-390 NVNTLTLFAM
+390 SINTLTLFAM

-413 VVENVERLMAEE
+413 VVENVERLMVEE
-425 SLTPLAATLRSMNE
+425 DLTPLEATLRSMNE

-447 ALVLCAVFIPMAF
+447 ALVLSAVFIPMAF

-472 TVTIVSAM
+472 SVTIVSAM
-480 ALSALVALTL
+480 VLSALVALTL

-499 KPGQIKKGVFF
+499 KPGHLKKGPFF
-510 SRFNRGVAICQN
+510 SGFNRGVAATQN

-527 LRQIVGRPFRFV
+527 LRRIAVRPFRFV
-539 LLALS
+539 LLALA
-544 LTCLMFWQYQQLATG
+544 LTFLMLWQYQKLAGG

-574 LPSGSPIAMTE
+574 LPSGSPMSMTE
-585 EVGAEITRYFMT
+585 EVGAEISRYFMS
-597 EEENNLHVIFMV
+597 EEENNLNVIFMV

-621 GMAFAELKHWDER
+621 GMAFAELKHWDAR
-634 PGEHNSAR
+634 PGEQNSAQ

-651 FNKTSQLAN
+651 FVKTSRLAS
-660 ITIMSPP
+660 ISVMSPP
-667 VVRGLGQSSGFELW
+667 TVRGLGQSSGFELW
-681 LQDSS
+681 LQDSAQNGS
-686 ESGYPALILAQSSL
+686 PSLIEAQNTLLA
-700 LNAARENPNLT
+700 AARQQPELD
-711 AVRMNSL
+711 AVRINSL

-727 IDRQKAQAQ
+727 VDRQKAQAQ
-736 GLDQIDINSTLS
+736 GLDQAAINSTLS

-772 DAPWRSTPD
+772 DAAWRSTPE
-781 NLSAWFVRGSSDN
+781 NLSAWFVRGDSNN
-794 MTSFDSFSS
+794 MASFDSFSS
-803 SRWTTGPQMLQRFNG
+803 WRWTTGPQMLQRFNG
-818 LPAVQ
+818 LSAVQ
-823 FQGSAAAGISSGSAM
+823 FQGNAASGVSSGSAM
-838 TEMSGLVSALS
+838 AEMAELVGTLS

-875 ALAFMF
+875 SLAFMF
-881 LCLAALYESWSV
+881 LCLAALYESWSG
-893 PIAVMLIIPLGIVG
+893 PFSVMLVVPLGILG
-907 AVSASLLAGFENDIY
+907 AVSASLLAGYENDIY

-944 ALAHYRQEK
+944 ALAQFQQGK
-953 PLYEASLEGA
+953 TLSDAALEGA

-968 PIIMTSLAFVVGVI
+968 PIIMTSLAFVVVI

-1004 GMLSGTL
+1004 GMLTGTL
-1011 LTLLF
+1011 LILLF
-1016 VPLFFLLVQRGI
+1016 VPLFFLLVQQGM
-1028 MRLKDAN
+1028 MRLKGR
-1035 SKDSI
+1035 K
-1040 DGQSTRAADESPP
+1040 R
-1053 SHFTNR
+1053 
-1059 S
+1059 

>member
-16 IAICIIATGAFALM
+16 IAICIMATGAFALL
-30 TLPIEQYPDIAP
+30 TLPVEQYPDIAP

-89 ARISLSFDQG
+89 ARISLSFDQR
-99 INPDMAQVQVQNV
+99 IDPDMAQVQVQNA

-123 VQQQGITVTKSQ
+123 VQQQGLTVTKSQ

-147 SKRLTSLDIS
+147 TRTLTSLDIS

-166 PLSRIEGVG
+166 PLSRVEGVG

-190 NPLQLNSYGLMPSDV
+190 NPLQLNGYGLMPSDV
-205 QVAIEAQNSQVTSGE
+205 QAAVEAQNSQVTSGE
-220 IGALPTLEGQYL
+220 IGSLPTLEGQYL
-232 NATVTTQLRMERPE
+232 NATVTAQSRLEHPE
-246 QFENIILRTRSDG
+246 QFENIILRTNSDG

-309 AEVERLASRF
+309 TEVERLTPRF

-353 IVVMYLFLQS
+353 VAVMYLFLQS
-363 WRATLIPALTVPVVL
+363 WRATLIPTLTVPVVL

-390 NVNTLTLFAM
+390 SINTLTLFAM

-413 VVENVERLMAEE
+413 VVENVERLMVEE
-425 SLTPLAATLRSMNE
+425 DLTPLEATLRSMNE

-447 ALVLCAVFIPMAF
+447 ALVLSAVFIPMAF

-472 TVTIVSAM
+472 SVTIVSAM
-480 ALSALVALTL
+480 VLSALVALTL

-499 KPGQIKKGVFF
+499 KPGHLKKGPFF
-510 SRFNRGVAICQN
+510 SGFNRGVAATQN

-527 LRQIVGRPFRFV
+527 LRRIAVRPFRFV
-539 LLALS
+539 LLALA
-544 LTCLMFWQYQQLATG
+544 LTFLMLWQYQKLAGG

-574 LPSGSPIAMTE
+574 LPSGSPMSMTE
-585 EVGAEITRYFMT
+585 EVGAEISRYFMS
-597 EEENNLHVIFMV
+597 EEENNLNVIFMV

-621 GMAFAELKHWDER
+621 GMAFAELKHWDAR
-634 PGEHNSAR
+634 PGEQNSAQ

-651 FNKTSQLAN
+651 FVKTSRLAS
-660 ITIMSPP
+660 ISVMSPP
-667 VVRGLGQSSGFELW
+667 TVRGLGQSSGFELW
-681 LQDSS
+681 LQDSAQNGS
-686 ESGYPALILAQSSL
+686 PSLIEAQNTLLA
-700 LNAARENPNLT
+700 AARQQPELD
-711 AVRMNSL
+711 AVRINSL

-727 IDRQKAQAQ
+727 VDRQKAQAQ
-736 GLDQIDINSTLS
+736 GLDQAAINSTLS

-772 DAPWRSTPD
+772 DAAWRSTPE
-781 NLSAWFVRGSSDN
+781 NLSAWFVRGDSNN
-794 MTSFDSFSS
+794 MASFDSFSS
-803 SRWTTGPQMLQRFNG
+803 WRWTTGPQMLQRFNG
-818 LPAVQ
+818 LSAVQ
-823 FQGSAAAGISSGSAM
+823 FQGNAASGVSSGSAM
-838 TEMSGLVSALS
+838 AEMAELVGTLS

-875 ALAFMF
+875 SLAFMF
-881 LCLAALYESWSV
+881 LCLAALYESWSIPV
-893 PIAVMLIIPLGIVG
+893 AVLLIVPLGILG
-907 AVSASLLAGFENDIY
+907 AVSASLLAGYENDIY

-944 ALAHYRQEK
+944 ALAQFQQGK
-953 PLYEASLEGA
+953 TLSDAALEGA

-982 PLVLSTGAG
+982 PLALSTGAG

-1004 GMLSGTL
+1004 GMLTGTL

-1016 VPLFFLLVQRGI
+1016 VPLFFLLVQQGM
-1028 MRLKDAN
+1028 MRLKGR
-1035 SKDSI
+1035 K
-1040 DGQSTRAADESPP
+1040 R
-1053 SHFTNR
+1053 
-1059 S
+1059 

>member
-16 IAICIIATGAFALM
+16 IAICIMAAGALALL
-30 TLPIEQYPDIAP
+30 TLPVEQYPDIAP

-89 ARISLSFDQG
+89 ARISLSFDQR
-99 INPDMAQVQVQNV
+99 INPDMAQVQVQNA

-123 VQQQGITVTKSQ
+123 VQQQGIAVTKSQ
-135 GDSLMVVALYDQ
+135 GDSLMVMALYDQ
-147 SKRLTSLDIS
+147 SRLLTSLDIS

-166 PLSRIEGVG
+166 PLSRVEGVG

-190 NPLQLNSYGLMPSDV
+190 NPLQLTSYGLMPSDV
-205 QVAIEAQNSQVTSGE
+205 QAAIEAQNSQVTSGE
-220 IGALPTLEGQYL
+220 IGSLPTLEGQYL
-232 NATVTTQLRMERPE
+232 NATVTTQSRLERPE
-246 QFENIILRTRSDG
+246 QFENIILRTHSDG

-300 ALETAEKIR
+300 ALATAEKIR
-309 AEVERLASRF
+309 AEVERLTPRF

-353 IVVMYLFLQS
+353 VAVMYLFLQS
-363 WRATLIPALTVPVVL
+363 WRATLIPTLTVPVVL

-390 NVNTLTLFAM
+390 SINTLTLFAM

-425 SLTPLAATLRSMNE
+425 DLTPPEATLRSMNE
-439 ITGALIGI
+439 IAGALIGI
-447 ALVLCAVFIPMAF
+447 ALVLSAVFIPIAF

-472 TVTIVSAM
+472 SVTIVSAM

-499 KPGQIKKGVFF
+499 KPGHLKKGRFF
-510 SRFNRGVAICQN
+510 TCFNRGVAASQN

-527 LRQIVGRPFRFV
+527 LRRIIVRPLRFV
-539 LLALS
+539 LLALT
-544 LTCLMFWQYQQLATG
+544 LTLLMLWQYQKLASG

-574 LPSGSPIAMTE
+574 LPSGSPMAMTE
-585 EVGAEITRYFMT
+585 AVGADITRYFMA
-597 EEENNLHVIFMV
+597 EEEDNLNVIFMV

-621 GMAFAELKHWDER
+621 GMAFAELKHWDAR
-634 PGEHNSAR
+634 PGEQNSAQ
-642 AIIARANQY
+642 AIIARANRY
-651 FNKTSQLAN
+651 FLKNARLA
-660 ITIMSPP
+660 TISVMSPP
-667 VVRGLGQSSGFELW
+667 TVRGLGQSSGFELW
-681 LQDSS
+681 LQDSA
-686 ESGYPALILAQSSL
+686 ENGRQALIEAQTTL
-700 LNAARENPNLT
+700 LTAARQTPTLD
-711 AVRMNSL
+711 AVRINSL

-736 GLDQIDINSTLS
+736 GLDQAAINSTLS

-772 DAPWRSTPD
+772 DAAWRSTPD
-781 NLSAWFVRGSSDN
+781 NLSAWFVRGDSNN
-794 MTSFDSFSS
+794 MASFDSFSS
-803 SRWTTGPQMLQRFNG
+803 FRWTTGPQMLQRFNG
-818 LPAVQ
+818 LSAVQ
-823 FQGSAAAGISSGSAM
+823 F
-838 TEMSGLVSALS
+838 
-849 GFDLQWSGLSW
+849 
-860 QEQAS
+860 
-865 SVQTLWVYLA
+865 
-875 ALAFMF
+875 
-881 LCLAALYESWSV
+881 
-893 PIAVMLIIPLGIVG
+893 
-907 AVSASLLAGFENDIY
+907 
-922 FQVGML
+922 
-928 TTMGLSAKN
+928 
-937 AILIVEF
+937 
-944 ALAHYRQEK
+944 
-953 PLYEASLEGA
+953 
-963 RLRLR
+963 
-968 PIIMTSLAFVVGVI
+968 
-982 PLVLSTGAG
+982 
-991 ASSQREIGTAVIG
+991 
-1004 GMLSGTL
+1004 
-1011 LTLLF
+1011 
-1016 VPLFFLLVQRGI
+1016 
-1028 MRLKDAN
+1028 
-1035 SKDSI
+1035 
-1040 DGQSTRAADESPP
+1040 
-1053 SHFTNR
+1053 
-1059 S
+1059 

>member
-16 IAICIIATGAFALM
+16 IAICIMATGAFALL
-30 TLPIEQYPDIAP
+30 TLPVEQYPDIAP

-89 ARISLSFDQG
+89 ARISLSFDQR
-99 INPDMAQVQVQNV
+99 IDPDMAQVQVQNA

-123 VQQQGITVTKSQ
+123 VQQQGLTVTKSQ

-147 SKRLTSLDIS
+147 TRTLTSLDIS

-166 PLSRIEGVG
+166 PLSRVEGVG

-190 NPLQLNSYGLMPSDV
+190 NPLQLTSYGLMPSDV
-205 QVAIEAQNSQVTSGE
+205 QAAVEAQNSQVTSGE
-220 IGALPTLEGQYL
+220 IGSLPTLEGQYL
-232 NATVTTQLRMERPE
+232 NATVTAQSRLEHPE
-246 QFENIILRTRSDG
+246 QFENIILRTNSDG

-309 AEVERLASRF
+309 TEVERLTPRF

-353 IVVMYLFLQS
+353 VAVMYLFLQS
-363 WRATLIPALTVPVVL
+363 WRATLIPTLTVPVVL

-390 NVNTLTLFAM
+390 SINTLTLFAM

-413 VVENVERLMAEE
+413 VVENVERLMVEE
-425 SLTPLAATLRSMNE
+425 DLTPLEATLRSMNE

-447 ALVLCAVFIPMAF
+447 ALVLSAVFIPMAF

-472 TVTIVSAM
+472 SVTIVSAM
-480 ALSALVALTL
+480 VLSALVALTL

-499 KPGQIKKGVFF
+499 KPGHLKKGPFF
-510 SRFNRGVAICQN
+510 SGFNRGVAATQN

-527 LRQIVGRPFRFV
+527 LRRIAVRPFRFV
-539 LLALS
+539 LLALA
-544 LTCLMFWQYQQLATG
+544 LTFLMLWQYQKLAGG

-574 LPSGSPIAMTE
+574 LPSGSPMSMTE
-585 EVGAEITRYFMT
+585 EVGAEISRYFMS
-597 EEENNLHVIFMV
+597 EEENNLNVIFMV

-621 GMAFAELKHWDER
+621 GMAFAELKHWDAR
-634 PGEHNSAR
+634 PGEQNSAQ

-651 FNKTSQLAN
+651 FVKTSRLAS
-660 ITIMSPP
+660 ISVMSPP
-667 VVRGLGQSSGFELW
+667 TVRGLGQSSGFELW
-681 LQDSS
+681 LQDSAQNGS
-686 ESGYPALILAQSSL
+686 PSLIEAQNTLLA
-700 LNAARENPNLT
+700 AARQQPELD
-711 AVRMNSL
+711 AVRINSL

-727 IDRQKAQAQ
+727 VDRQKAQAQ
-736 GLDQIDINSTLS
+736 GLDQAAINSTLS

-772 DAPWRSTPD
+772 DAAWRSTPE
-781 NLSAWFVRGSSDN
+781 NLSAWFVRGDSNN
-794 MTSFDSFSS
+794 MASFDSFSS
-803 SRWTTGPQMLQRFNG
+803 WRWTTGPQMLQRFNG
-818 LPAVQ
+818 LSAVQ
-823 FQGSAAAGISSGSAM
+823 FQGNAASGVSSGSAM
-838 TEMSGLVSALS
+838 AEMAELVGTLS

-875 ALAFMF
+875 SLAFMF
-881 LCLAALYESWSV
+881 LCLAALYESWSIPV
-893 PIAVMLIIPLGIVG
+893 AVLLIVPLGILG
-907 AVSASLLAGFENDIY
+907 AVSASLLAGYENDIY

-944 ALAHYRQEK
+944 ALAQFQQGK
-953 PLYEASLEGA
+953 TLSDAALEGA

-982 PLVLSTGAG
+982 PLVLSIGAG

-1004 GMLSGTL
+1004 GMLTGTL

-1016 VPLFFLLVQRGI
+1016 VPLFFLLVQQGM
-1028 MRLKDAN
+1028 MRLKGR
-1035 SKDSI
+1035 K
-1040 DGQSTRAADESPP
+1040 R
-1053 SHFTNR
+1053 
-1059 S
+1059 

>member
-1 MLARFFVFRPVFAAV
+1 MLARFFVFRPVFAVV
-16 IAICIIATGAFALM
+16 IAICIMAAGALALL
-30 TLPIEQYPDIAP
+30 TLPVEQYPDIAP

-51 PGASAETVED
+51 PGASAESVED

-89 ARISLSFDQG
+89 ARISLSFDQR
-99 INPDMAQVQVQNV
+99 INPDMAHVQVQNA

-123 VQQQGITVTKSQ
+123 VQQQGIAVTKSQ

-147 SKRLTSLDIS
+147 SRSLTSLDIS

-166 PLSRIEGVG
+166 PLSRVKGVG

-190 NPLQLNSYGLMPSDV
+190 NPLQLTSYGLMPSDV
-205 QVAIEAQNSQVTSGE
+205 QAAIEAQNSQVTSGE
-220 IGALPTLEGQYL
+220 IGSLPTLEGQYL
-232 NATVTTQLRMERPE
+232 NATVTTQSRLERPE
-246 QFENIILRTRSDG
+246 QFENIILRTHSDG

-300 ALETAEKIR
+300 ALATAEKIR
-309 AEVERLASRF
+309 AEVERLTPRF

-353 IVVMYLFLQS
+353 VAVMYLFLQS
-363 WRATLIPALTVPVVL
+363 WRATLIPTLTVPVVL

-390 NVNTLTLFAM
+390 SINTLTLFAM

-425 SLTPLAATLRSMNE
+425 DLTPPEATLRSMNE

-447 ALVLCAVFIPMAF
+447 ALVLSAVFIPMAF

-472 TVTIVSAM
+472 SVTIVSAM

-499 KPGQIKKGVFF
+499 KPGHLKKGRFF
-510 SRFNRGVAICQN
+510 TCFNRGVAASQN

-527 LRQIVGRPFRFV
+527 LRRIIVRPLRFV
-539 LLALS
+539 LLALT
-544 LTCLMFWQYQQLATG
+544 LTLLMLWQYQKLASG

-574 LPSGSPIAMTE
+574 LPSGSPMAMTE
-585 EVGAEITRYFMT
+585 AVGADITRYFMA
-597 EEENNLHVIFMV
+597 EEEDNLNVIFMV

-621 GMAFAELKHWDER
+621 GMAFAELKHWDAR
-634 PGEHNSAR
+634 PGEQNSAQ
-642 AIIARANQY
+642 AIIARANRY
-651 FNKTSQLAN
+651 FLKNARLA
-660 ITIMSPP
+660 TISVMSPP
-667 VVRGLGQSSGFELW
+667 TVRGLGQSSGFELW
-681 LQDSS
+681 LQDSA
-686 ESGYPALILAQSSL
+686 ENGRQALIEAQTTL
-700 LNAARENPNLT
+700 LTAARQTPTLD
-711 AVRMNSL
+711 AVRINSL

-736 GLDQIDINSTLS
+736 GLDQAAINSTLS

-772 DAPWRSTPD
+772 DAAWRSTPD
-781 NLSAWFVRGSSDN
+781 NLSAWFVRGDSNN
-794 MTSFDSFSS
+794 MASFDSFSS
-803 SRWTTGPQMLQRFNG
+803 FRWTTGPQMLQRFNG
-818 LPAVQ
+818 LSAVQ
-823 FQGSAAAGISSGSAM
+823 FQGNAAPGVSSGAAM
-838 TEMSGLVSALS
+838 ATMSELVGELS
-849 GFDLQWSGLSW
+849 GFERQWSGLSW
-860 QEQAS
+860 QEQTS

-875 ALAFMF
+875 SLAFMF
-881 LCLAALYESWSV
+881 LCLAALYESWSIPV
-893 PIAVMLIIPLGIVG
+893 AVLLIVPLGILG
-907 AVSASLLAGFENDIY
+907 AVSASLLAGYENDIY

-944 ALAHYRQEK
+944 ALAR
-953 PLYEASLEGA
+953 
-963 RLRLR
+963 
-968 PIIMTSLAFVVGVI
+968 F
-982 PLVLSTGAG
+982 
-991 ASSQREIGTAVIG
+991 
-1004 GMLSGTL
+1004 
-1011 LTLLF
+1011 
-1016 VPLFFLLVQRGI
+1016 
-1028 MRLKDAN
+1028 
-1035 SKDSI
+1035 
-1040 DGQSTRAADESPP
+1040 
-1053 SHFTNR
+1053 
-1059 S
+1059 